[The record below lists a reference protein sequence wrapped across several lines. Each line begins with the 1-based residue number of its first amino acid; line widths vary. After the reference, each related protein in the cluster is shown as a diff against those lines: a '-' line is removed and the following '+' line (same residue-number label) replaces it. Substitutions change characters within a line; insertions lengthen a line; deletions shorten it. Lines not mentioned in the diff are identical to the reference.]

1 MENLAAVGF
10 LWASSTRIAID
21 VGVRPL
27 SAIWAA
33 RKRTRPRRRVASAKV
48 DYNPPYTP
56 GRALRRLSSPLCINI
71 AQRPL
76 SVEYSESTPL

>member
-48 DYNPPYTP
+48 DYNPPV
-56 GRALRRLSSPLCINI
+56 RAWSCTQTIVVT
-71 AQRPL
+71 
-76 SVEYSESTPL
+76 SVHQHRAAPSVRGIF